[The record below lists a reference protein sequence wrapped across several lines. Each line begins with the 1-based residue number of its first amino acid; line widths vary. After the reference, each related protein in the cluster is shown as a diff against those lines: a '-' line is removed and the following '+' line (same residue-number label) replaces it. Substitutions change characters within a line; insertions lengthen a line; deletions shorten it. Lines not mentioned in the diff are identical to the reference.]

1 MTWDLGA
8 SARRTAVG
16 IAALVAAG
24 QDDEANMLLHLYLR
38 DARDAGAVPPVALV
52 ALVKTLTSMS
62 VAVAG
67 EGAADTFALMASNIV
82 MAES

>member
-1 MTWDLGA
+1 MSTLGA

-16 IAALVAAG
+16 MAAQVAAG
-24 QDDEANMLLHLYLR
+24 KDDEANLLLHLYLR
-38 DARDAGAVPPVALV
+38 EAQQQGEILPVALV

-67 EGAADTFALMASNIV
+67 EGAVDVFGQMASNIV
-82 MAES
+82 MVEP

>member
-1 MTWDLGA
+1 MDTLG
-8 SARRTAVG
+8 SLARRTAVG
-16 IAALVAAG
+16 MAAQVASG
-24 QDDEANMLLHLYLR
+24 NDSEANLLLHLYLR
-38 DARDAGAVPPVALV
+38 ETHADGVIVPVALV

-67 EGAADTFALMASNIV
+67 EDAEGVFARMASSIV